1 MGYYAQNQAEEL
13 DGEKTIFQTID
24 DEAVGEIRTQI
35 RAMLGAFLF
44 GKDEIDKKV
53 KVLSGGEKARLALCK
68 LLLKPNN
75 FLVMDEPTNHLDL
88 VSKEVLKQ
96 ALMQYDGTLLLV
108 SHDRDFLKELT
119 DTVYEILPNRLK
131 VWKGD
136 VHDFLREKKAE
147 SIALYE
153 KQDSKKAAP
162 VVKEKVMDS
171 AVTEDP
177 KEKKRREQ
185 AIAKIEKQIEKLE
198 EEIVAMQNAMAD
210 LDFTNH
216 VLVQQSN
223 ENLEKKKAELDAKFA
238 EWEKESQA

>member
-1 MGYYAQNQAEEL
+1 
-13 DGEKTIFQTID
+13 
-24 DEAVGEIRTQI
+24 
-35 RAMLGAFLF
+35 
-44 GKDEIDKKV
+44 
-53 KVLSGGEKARLALCK
+53 
-68 LLLKPNN
+68 
-75 FLVMDEPTNHLDL
+75 MDEPTNHLDL

-162 VVKEKVMDS
+162 VVKEKVVDS

-238 EWEKESQA
+238 EWEKESQG